1 MHAST
6 AANPEPAARFLART
20 ANWLIGIYLVVVV
33 ALMVTLRVSP
43 GIGLVAV
50 VLAMGIVVVGRGRPF
65 IRDWGP
71 FVVILIAW
79 EGMRDVASAFGQ
91 AVQSDSVIGVERAL
105 FGGHIPTVD
114 LQRAFFNGT
123 AQLHDIMLTLLYVS
137 HFVFPLAFAL
147 LLWRRD
153 RRTYY
158 RFVITLMGVSFAA
171 FLTFLVL
178 PVAPPRLAYQYGEAL
193 PVVDVMAT
201 VSRSVDWDL
210 PAWMYR
216 NLIGNP
222 VAAFPSMHA
231 AFPFLVLLFLRER
244 SWRLAL
250 AWLAVT
256 CAIWFATVYLG
267 HHYVV
272 DVLGGVVYGTV
283 GYLVI
288 RRLMGDR

>member
-1 MHAST
+1 VHASA
-6 AANPEPAARFLART
+6 AANPDAAARFLART

-33 ALMVTLRVSP
+33 ALTVTLRVSP

-50 VLAMGIVVVGRGRPF
+50 VLAVAIVVVGRGRPF

-91 AVQSDSVIGVERAL
+91 AVQSDSVIGIERAL
-105 FGGHIPTVD
+105 FGGHVPTLG

-123 AQLHDIMLTLLYVS
+123 AQPHDILLTLLYVS
-137 HFVFPLAFAL
+137 HFVFPLAFAF
-147 LLWRRD
+147 LLWRTD

-193 PVVDVMAT
+193 QVVDVMET

-244 SWRLAL
+244 SWKWAA
-250 AWLAVT
+250 AWAPVT
-256 CAIWFATVYLG
+256 GAIWFATVYLG

-272 DVLGGVVYGTV
+272 DVLGGVLYGTV
-283 GYLVI
+283 GYVVVK
-288 RRLMGDR
+288 RLMRQS

>member
-6 AANPEPAARFLART
+6 AADPDAAARFLART

-50 VLAMGIVVVGRGRPF
+50 VLAVGIVVVGRGRPF

-91 AVQSDSVIGVERAL
+91 AVQSDSVIGIERAL
-105 FGGHIPTVD
+105 FGGHVPTLG

-123 AQLHDIMLTLLYVS
+123 AQPHDILLTLLYVS
-137 HFVFPLAFAL
+137 HFVFPLAFAF
-147 LLWRRD
+147 LLWRTD

-193 PVVDVMAT
+193 QVVDVMET

-244 SWRLAL
+244 SWKRAA
-250 AWLAVT
+250 AWAPVT
-256 CAIWFATVYLG
+256 GAIWFATVYLG

-283 GYLVI
+283 GYLVVK
-288 RRLMGDR
+288 RLMRQS